1 MSMPTADW
9 ISVFG
14 FTSRSGTLTNRSFDI
29 NKWGAGNDYAIHVYG
44 WERAILP
51 VDLEWHH
58 LAASYD
64 GTTIRW
70 YGDGQLIGEDSSRVL
85 DTNDLV
91 QMGRRADQTANFQ
104 GLIDEVRIYSRA
116 LSLAEIEYLA
126 GKPMIDINNDGAV
139 DFRDYTILADMWLEE
154 ILWPQ

>member
-1 MSMPTADW
+1 
-9 ISVFG
+9 
-14 FTSRSGTLTNRSFDI
+14 
-29 NKWGAGNDYAIHVYG
+29 
-44 WERAILP
+44 
-51 VDLEWHH
+51 

-70 YGDGQLIGEDSSRVL
+70 YGDGQLVGEDSSRVL

-91 QMGRRADQTANFQ
+91 QMGRRGDINARFA
-104 GLIDEVRIYSRA
+104 GLIDEVRIYGRA